1 MPIDQKWII
10 NIVQTS
16 LSLSIYL
23 FFAWQIFKDKISI
36 KRSYSRLLF
45 IVYAICSS
53 AIISLFFT
61 SLSPY
66 LCVKTLGVGLWLVL
80 FLVFSHYLLRSS
92 LTQLVFYVFMAFNIQ
107 FNLMF
112 IARIL
117 TKAINLSW
125 LFKSYE
131 AQLLAFTVFVLLVFL
146 PALQH
151 LFVGLFKRAIDEKI
165 DSGYWKY
172 LFIVPIAA
180 FLSCY
185 FSYAND
191 SIFIRKSIYL
201 TLATTAAF
209 SLFTYFAYTVL
220 LRMLLKTND
229 SIIANEEASS
239 AKQLLL
245 VQSEQYR
252 RLSENISQ
260 AQRTQHD
267 MRHHFITLKG
277 YISDGNL
284 SAAESYLDE
293 CVGKVLPEDNV
304 PVCQKHSVDMILR
317 HYFAMGEKAGIEILS
332 SVNLP
337 EEFSVADTDLCV
349 IFGNLVENALESCQ
363 RQQEG
368 RRFLEVNAKLINGGM
383 LALKI
388 SNSFDGNIRQS
399 RDRFI
404 SQKHGGVGLGT
415 QSVKSIVERYGG
427 TCKFTFENNIFT
439 ASVLMTP

>member
-209 SLFTYFAYTVL
+209 SLFTYFA
-220 LRMLLKTND
+220 
-229 SIIANEEASS
+229 I
-239 AKQLLL
+239 
-245 VQSEQYR
+245 
-252 RLSENISQ
+252 
-260 AQRTQHD
+260 
-267 MRHHFITLKG
+267 
-277 YISDGNL
+277 
-284 SAAESYLDE
+284 
-293 CVGKVLPEDNV
+293 
-304 PVCQKHSVDMILR
+304 
-317 HYFAMGEKAGIEILS
+317 GEKAGIEILS

-363 RQQEG
+363 RQQES

-439 ASVLMTP
+439 ASVLLMP